1 MGPSKKKALPT
12 RLPLEL
18 KGNGRTYAGHAI
30 VEEVLESLK
39 SNAELGSATEACLAR
54 AYDYNW
60 YSLSKSVIGITIF

>member
-12 RLPLEL
+12 WLPLEL

-54 AYDYNW
+54 AHDILVLTLKVSDWNHYI
-60 YSLSKSVIGITIF
+60 L